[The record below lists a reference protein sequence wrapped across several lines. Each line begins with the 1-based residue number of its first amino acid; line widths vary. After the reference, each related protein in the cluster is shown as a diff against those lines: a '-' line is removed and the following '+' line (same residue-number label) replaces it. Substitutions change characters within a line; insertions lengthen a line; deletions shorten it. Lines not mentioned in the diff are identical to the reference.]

1 MEEKLSQKA
10 LCIRWI
16 EEHGYIL
23 PAKMAGKIYYD
34 TMFGSESSKR
44 CRELRDKFI
53 LDSAPFPDNPK
64 FEMFYKRGQPP
75 AFLHKPQEIAQPV
88 FNTQLYSPSYIRM
101 KEEQRQGKLI

>member
-1 MEEKLSQKA
+1 MDKKPSQKA

-23 PAKMAGKIYYD
+23 PAKMSGKIYHD

-44 CRELRDKFI
+44 CRELREDLI
-53 LDSAPFPDNPK
+53 LDSDPFPDNPK

-75 AFLHKPQEIAQPV
+75 AFLHKPQVNFQPIT
-88 FNTQLYSPSYIRM
+88 TQVYRPEVLARM
-101 KEEQRQGKLI
+101 ENKQLSLI